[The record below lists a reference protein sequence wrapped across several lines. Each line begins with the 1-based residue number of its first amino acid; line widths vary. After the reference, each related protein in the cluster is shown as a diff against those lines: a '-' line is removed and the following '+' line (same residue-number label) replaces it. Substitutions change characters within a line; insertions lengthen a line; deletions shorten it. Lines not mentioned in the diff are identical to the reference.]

1 MIRLL
6 LPLVVILAIFWFLKT
21 YSSAEAPLRRKMLAR
36 LAFGLVFAFVLF
48 LTVTGRLHV
57 IAAVIT
63 GLLPFAKKAL
73 PFLRYVPLL
82 KRFVQKKSDQGSKT
96 EEAIKAT
103 AGAMDESQALK
114 ILGLQQGATK
124 DEIVDA
130 HRKLMQKCHP
140 DRGGNDFLAA
150 QLNQAKDFLLG

>member
-6 LPLVVILAIFWFLKT
+6 LPLVVILAIFWFLKA
-21 YSSAEAPLRRKMLAR
+21 YSKAAAPQRRKMLGR
-36 LAFGLVFAFVLF
+36 LAFGLVFAFVIF

-63 GLLPFAKKAL
+63 GLLPFVRKAL
-73 PFLRYVPLL
+73 PLLQYVPLL
-82 KRFVQKKSDQGSKT
+82 RRFVKT
-96 EEAIKAT
+96 KGAET
-103 AGAMDESQALK
+103 NSPSAGPMDRAQALQ
-114 ILGLQQGATK
+114 ILGLKEGAGK
-124 DEIVDA
+124 EEIIDA

-150 QLNQAKDFLLG
+150 QLNQAKDLLLG